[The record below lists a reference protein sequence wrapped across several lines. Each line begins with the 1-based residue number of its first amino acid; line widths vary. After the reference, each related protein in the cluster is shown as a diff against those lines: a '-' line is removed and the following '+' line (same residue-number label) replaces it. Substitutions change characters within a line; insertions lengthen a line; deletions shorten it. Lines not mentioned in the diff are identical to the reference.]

1 MSRIRIM
8 VVEDNED
15 AVLLMR
21 MILEEHEFEIC
32 GMFGTGEEAVQYVQE
47 LAPDLILMD
56 ISLAGE
62 IDGIEATE
70 QIIQIIDV
78 PIIYLSAHTDSKTL
92 ERAKITGPFGYIVK
106 PVLAENLYASIEMTL
121 YRHQMELKLKAS
133 EEKYRLLVEMS
144 SDAIAIRRD
153 EGYIYFNRAF
163 SNILGYSDVE
173 LAELDVQEIHTKH
186 GHNMLIQSDIQRQG
200 AKNNLSQY
208 ESEIKKKDGS
218 VIEVEVSSA
227 IIEYRGQKASFE
239 VLRDMTDRKAILKQL
254 QESVDKNKSLAG
266 IIPICA
272 SCKKIRDEDKEQAPW
287 IDPELF
293 ISERLPDV
301 KFSHG
306 ICPDCAKILYP
317 EIVRD

>member
-15 AVLLMR
+15 AVVLMR

-32 GMFGTGEEAVQYVQE
+32 GMFGTGEEAVHYVQE

-56 ISLAGE
+56 ISLAGN
-62 IDGIEATE
+62 IDGIEAAE
-70 QIIQIIDV
+70 QIIQLIDV
-78 PIIYLSAHTDSKTL
+78 PIIYLSAHADSKTL

-106 PVLAENLYASIEMTL
+106 PVLAGNLYASIEMTL

-163 SNILGYSDVE
+163 SDILGYSDVE
-173 LAELDVQEIHTKH
+173 LAALDIQEIHTKH
-186 GHNMLIQSDIQRQG
+186 GHNMLTQSDIQRQG
-200 AKNNLSQY
+200 VENNLSQY

-239 VLRDMTDRKAILKQL
+239 VLRDMTERKAILKQL

-272 SCKKIRDEDKEQAPW
+272 SCKKIRDEDKERSPW

-317 EIVRD
+317 DIVKD